1 MQLPARGKARA
12 GGARGSF
19 CWDKAAIVMYIR
31 ARWTVG
37 KRNCVWP
44 FICLHWAGPSAFPGT
59 DQRHQGC
66 LSWAGKSLLRG
77 PGASSPPA
85 APFPRPRFAERT
97 VRSRGWLQLLSAPG
111 RQSPSTSV
119 RVTRVTS
126 AGAWRLQPGVGGR
139 GAAGTVEGAGAT
151 ACAGAGGRRGRGRG
165 RASREV
171 IPGWPG
177 RGVAA
182 GPLMPLNARP
192 RVINGCG
199 RSLEPGSWLG
209 R

>member
-1 MQLPARGKARA
+1 MQLPAGGKARA

-19 CWDKAAIVMYIR
+19 CWDAAAIVMYIR

-44 FICLHWAGPSAFPGT
+44 FIRLHWAGPSAS
-59 DQRHQGC
+59 QGQTRGIRVA
-66 LSWAGKSLLRG
+66 LAG
-77 PGASSPPA
+77 PGSPCCGAWGQLPPA

-97 VRSRGWLQLLSAPG
+97 VRSRGWLRLLSAPG

-199 RSLEPGSWLG
+199 RSLGPGSRPG